1 MKLYVI
7 NGEAYTWDYIHN
19 ELGYT
24 TTATE
29 SFQYMSAR
37 PETWGEYIGTGYGDR
52 YGDIGD
58 LEYYKYFVEGLTG
71 WFADIDTL
79 ALDGD
84 AYPAQCDGGPTFT
97 DGNTSSPSAK
107 YEFEG
112 VSKYLVRDAV
122 VLGWKSESDL
132 AAQGWTIEVDANYEL
147 LFFDVSTGKVSYG
160 VETLNEMVFTETGYF
175 TIEDGSDV
183 VFVQPSQYPVVSPL
197 SHNFDPNVSVADG
210 VTLATDIPYYP
221 TKLYIP
227 VVVWHDESWN
237 FYTDYIGWDI
247 DGTSGSIVVT
257 NNTGGTRIVLSVIAV
272 LIDATDAEVVEVKNQ
287 LDEHFRAFKWTSGG
301 TDYYYVE
308 DGDEAWTDDLAAE
321 GYEEVPAVVLPTVS
335 VGGDFGTYN
344 ILETSTGTEES
355 ISPSGYS
362 SNLRLHAYTYA
373 EYDTSKCY
381 AMIWWQAVLGT
392 LAGRVEFSIVNSS
405 GSMKAKNNTSTTI
418 SFLRT
423 KIAVCSSNQA
433 TVVTVYD
440 SNNIAYNAFKFTAS
454 GTDYYYVLDGVQAD
468 WTDDLAGIGY
478 SLTPT
483 TVKGWFNDDKTPKVL
498 TSGNIGIVKD
508 SSGNNVVYD
517 NSKAYHIYRTVNSAG
532 NNLPNVTLRIDSGYY
547 LGYKN
552 ETGQTLYSAVYVE
565 YYTT

>member
-37 PETWGEYIGTGYGDR
+37 PETWGEYIGIGYGDR
-52 YGDIGD
+52 YGDVGD
-58 LEYYKYFVEGLTG
+58 LEYYKYFVDGLTG
-71 WFADIDTL
+71 WFADIDAL

-97 DGNTSSPSAK
+97 DGNTSSPSAT
-107 YEFEG
+107 YEFDG
-112 VSKYLVRDAV
+112 VSKYLIRDAV
-122 VLGWKSESDL
+122 ALGWKSESDL

-160 VETLNEMVFTETGYF
+160 VETLNEMVFTATGYF

-197 SHNFDPNVSVADG
+197 SHNYDPNVSVADG
-210 VTLATDIPYYP
+210 VTLATDLPYYP

-272 LIDATDAEVVEVKNQ
+272 LIDATDAEVAEVKNQ

-308 DGDEAWTDDLAAE
+308 DGNEAWTDDLAAE
-321 GYEEVPAVVLPTVS
+321 GYEEVPAVVLPTVDANKWLCYYADGS
-335 VGGDFGTYN
+335 TKSFSPDQ
-344 ILETSTGTEES
+344 TSDAYYWTG
-355 ISPSGYS
+355 SGYS
-362 SNLRLHAYTYA
+362 PLSYDSEKAYSIVEIRNSVNVFY
-373 EYDTSKCY
+373 
-381 AMIWWQAVLGT
+381 
-392 LAGRVEFSIVNSS
+392 GRVQLSIFNNSGAMAVRNVS
-405 GSMKAKNNTSTTI
+405 DQTFQSTQ
-418 SFLRT
+418 S
-423 KIAVCSSNQA
+423 KYAVCSSNQA

-440 SNNIAYNAFKFTAS
+440 SSNIAYNAFKFTAS
-454 GTDYYYVLDGVQAD
+454 GTDYYYVLDGTQTD
-468 WTDDLAGIGY
+468 WADDLASIGY
-478 SLTPT
+478 SLYKTAWLESDRSVVTLSPEESHFLYNASGSDFYPET
-483 TVKGWFNDDKTPKVL
+483 TVGSMSIIRMFASQSDTTGYAPTNISLISADGWGHVGIKNNS
-498 TSGNIGIVKD
+498 TSSIT
-508 SSGNNVVYD
+508 
-517 NSKAYHIYRTVNSAG
+517 AQ
-532 NNLPNVTLRIDSGYY
+532 RITF
-547 LGYKN
+547 
-552 ETGQTLYSAVYVE
+552 TG
-565 YYTT
+565 

>member
-37 PETWGEYIGTGYGDR
+37 PETWGEYIGAGYGDR
-52 YGDIGD
+52 YGDVGD
-58 LEYYKYFVEGLTG
+58 LEHYKYFVESLTG
-71 WFADIDTL
+71 WFADIDVL

-97 DGNTSSPSAK
+97 DGNTSSPSAT
-107 YEFEG
+107 YEFDG

-122 VLGWKSESDL
+122 VLGWKTESDL

-147 LFFDVSTGKVSYG
+147 LFYDTSTGKVSYG
-160 VETLNEMVFTETGYF
+160 VESLSEMVFTETGYF

-210 VTLATDIPYYP
+210 VTLATDLPYYP

-237 FYTDYIGWDI
+237 INVDYIGWDI

-257 NNTGGTRIVLSVIAV
+257 NNTGGTRIVLSVIVV

-308 DGDEAWTDDLAAE
+308 DGNEAWTDDLAAE
-321 GYEEVPAVVLPTVS
+321 GYEEVPSVVLPTVILMAYNGNEWNYPSSFNTNPLTFVSGEQAQLYIASSTSFSYESDKVYS
-335 VGGDFGTYN
+335 VGEYQN
-344 ILETSTGTEES
+344 
-355 ISPSGYS
+355 PSG
-362 SNLRLHAYTYA
+362 T
-373 EYDTSKCY
+373 T
-381 AMIWWQAVLGT
+381 T
-392 LAGRVEFSIVNSS
+392 GRYGFSVVSVNSKIGCKNIS
-405 GSMKAKNNTSTTI
+405 GGSITIQRMSVYRCSDSTA
-418 SFLRT
+418 S
-423 KIAVCSSNQA
+423 
-433 TVVTVYD
+433 VVTVYD
-440 SNNIAYNAFKFTAS
+440 SSNNTFNAFKFTANN
-454 GTDYYYVLDGVQAD
+454 TDYYYVLDGVQAD

-478 SLTPT
+478 RLPQS
-483 TVKGWFNDDKTPKVL
+483 F
-498 TSGNIGIVKD
+498 
-508 SSGNNVVYD
+508 YD
-517 NSKAYHIYRTVNSAG
+517 N
-532 NNLPNVTLRIDSGYY
+532 VTGSMP
-547 LGYKN
+547 
-552 ETGQTLYSAVYVE
+552 QS
-565 YYTT
+565 TT